1 MSNDMLKSMTRKYC
15 VNGANFSL
23 PDTRPSWFTAQLDE
37 LIKSHNREARFLQ
50 MPSFAG
56 ANAIGVFSDYAGTH
70 KQARVQTYS
79 FLFVDFGALGTFDE
93 KVKEIRRRA
102 NLPLTR
108 EIAFKELR
116 SGSVVSALPHLLRA
130 ADQLPGLLFTLVVD
144 KDVPSIISSDPNTH
158 KFIRA
163 QLNALGFHSWRS
175 DEEAE
180 RLGRVLHS
188 VCYWLSMLGRDDMKT
203 LWMTDNDSILGR
215 SDYPEE
221 FRSAYAQAMG
231 LFNPPDFSILGTAT
245 SFEVATQ
252 QPYLH
257 EAVSIAD
264 LVAGAMCAYFSDV
277 EGENFHEKRYP
288 AIGEILTFLMHQ
300 SVFLKKLTFVARRMP
315 NNTVGFG
322 LASVE
327 RTACSIEGYTSVSF
341 D

>member
-1 MSNDMLKSMTRKYC
+1 MTMKYC

-23 PDTRPSWFTAQLDE
+23 PDTRPSWFTAQLDDV
-37 LIKSHNREARFLQ
+37 IRSYNRDARFLQ
-50 MPSFAG
+50 MPSFQG
-56 ANAIGVFSDYAGTH
+56 ADAIGVFSDYAGTH
-70 KQARVQTYS
+70 KQAKVQTYS

-93 KVKEIRRRA
+93 RVKEIRAHA
-102 NLPLTR
+102 NLPITR

-144 KDVPSIISSDPNTH
+144 KDVPSIIGSDPKTP

-163 QLNALGFHSWRS
+163 QLKALGFHSWQS

-180 RLGRVLHS
+180 RLIRVLHS
-188 VCYWLSMLGRDDMKT
+188 VCYWLCMLGRDGMKT

-221 FRSAYAQAMG
+221 FPMAYAGAIG
-231 LFNPPDFSILGTAT
+231 LFDPPDFSILGTAK
-245 SFEVATQ
+245 SFEVAAQ
-252 QPYLH
+252 QPYPH

-264 LVAGAMCAYFSDV
+264 LVAGALCAYFSDV
-277 EGENFHEKRYP
+277 EIGNFHKKRHP

-315 NNTVGFG
+315 NNTVDFG
-322 LASVE
+322 LASVD
-327 RTACSIEGYTSVSF
+327 RTACSIEGYSSVSF